1 MWILANCILKYT
13 WFCLTLTVIIMVDKS
28 LEKCLTKQCGREVK
42 KIFWFIAV
50 IAFVFF
56 VFFKKIEYLGRL
68 KIWFKVRRFSADLSR
83 ANSRTGLPIRRCSYV
98 PQLGPITCQVFNTD
112 GNKKSCN
119 EKQVGQK
126 SVDFASFRER
136 KSNVS

>member
-1 MWILANCILKYT
+1 M
-13 WFCLTLTVIIMVDKS
+13 
-28 LEKCLTKQCGREVK
+28 
-42 KIFWFIAV
+42 
-50 IAFVFF
+50 
-56 VFFKKIEYLGRL
+56 
-68 KIWFKVRRFSADLSR
+68 RRFSADLSR

-136 KSNVS
+136 QSMSPRLANKCIGLRMFLIKILLLLLRKESLCQKFKNDLLATPLLFLVVTFD